1 MTWIAVV
8 LAPFVGS
15 FLGVLIRRLPEGR
28 PVVWG
33 RSACEACGATLGPA
47 ELVPVVSFVVQRGRC
62 RRCGT
67 KIAPAHLAAELAAT
81 AVALAV
87 VLAADPE
94 WVWWGCLL
102 GWGLLAAAWIDA
114 ETFWLPDAIVLPL
127 VPLGLLATWLLDR
140 DAVVDHAAAAILAWA
155 ALRGL
160 AWGYARLRG
169 RDGLG
174 EGDAKLLAVGGAWL
188 GLEALPWVLMV
199 AALAGLAVAGVM
211 RLRGRAMDAATA
223 VPFGPPLAAAIWTF
237 FLFRQFYGF

>member
-1 MTWIAVV
+1 MTWLAVV

-15 FLGVLIRRLPEGR
+15 FLGVLIRRLPDGR

-33 RSACEACGATLGPA
+33 RSACEACGAVLGPA
-47 ELVPVVSFVVQRGRC
+47 ELLPVVSFLVQRGRC

-67 KIAPAHLAAELAAT
+67 RIAPAHLAVELAAA

-87 VLAADPE
+87 VLVADPG
-94 WVWWGCLL
+94 WVWSGCLL

-114 ETFWLPDAIVLPL
+114 ETFWLPDVIVLPL
-127 VPLGLLATWLLDR
+127 IASGLLATWLLDR
-140 DAVVDHAAAAILAWA
+140 VSIVDHAAAAILAWA

-160 AWGYARLRG
+160 AWSYARLRG

-188 GLEALPWVLMV
+188 GLQALPWVLL
-199 AALAGLAVAGVM
+199 AAAAAGLTWAGMM
-211 RLRGRAMDAATA
+211 RLRGQAVNTATML
-223 VPFGPPLAAAIWTF
+223 PFGPPLAIAISVWWMIE
-237 FLFRQFYGF
+237 YAG